1 MNREEL
7 LSLLQPEMARIDEA
21 MADDLTEIV
30 DPTLQKIIHHGIFNG
45 GKRVRPLLMLLAV
58 NLCGGHSDR
67 NAYRLAMS
75 FEYLHAASLLHDDVI
90 DHAEQRRGKPSANI
104 LWGNSDVIL
113 AGDYLH
119 TRSMTIA
126 GTVGSPEILAVIG
139 KATASMVEAE
149 FLQAK
154 TVKEI
159 DRSVDNYFAVLAGKT
174 GALISSPCE
183 VGALYA
189 GADEKQQQALHD
201 YGQALGLAFQVIDDL
216 LDYQGD
222 PAKTG
227 KAVGNDFQE
236 GKMTLPLLHA
246 LDQAEDG
253 DRDLLLELLAASPA
267 KRQNEVATAHAIIE
281 ANNGFSHAR
290 SKAESLVDEAC
301 TALSLFPDNQA
312 KMMLL
317 GLGRYVLTRQK

>member
-1 MNREEL
+1 MNRDEL
-7 LSLLQPEMARIDEA
+7 LPLLKPEMAKIDEA
-21 MADDLTEIV
+21 MAEDLTEIV
-30 DPTLQKIIHHGIFNG
+30 DPTLHEIIHHGIFNG
-45 GKRVRPLLMLLAV
+45 GKRVRPLLMLLAA
-58 NLCGGHSDR
+58 NLCGAQPCRD
-67 NAYRLAMS
+67 AYRLAMS

-90 DHAEQRRGKPSANI
+90 DHAEQRRGKPSANTI
-104 LWGNSDVIL
+104 WGNSNVIL

-154 TVKEI
+154 TVKEM

-183 VGALYA
+183 TGALFAKA
-189 GADEKQQQALHD
+189 GDNERQALHD
-201 YGQALGLAFQVIDDL
+201 YGQALGLAFQVVDDL

-236 GKMTLPLLHA
+236 GKMTLPLLHS
-246 LDQAEDG
+246 LDQAGDA
-253 DRDLLLELLAASPA
+253 DRDLLLDLLAASPEQ
-267 KRQNEVATAHAIIE
+267 RRDEITTAHAIID
-281 ANNGFSHAR
+281 ANNGFTHAR
-290 SKAESLVDEAC
+290 SKAESLVAEAC
-301 TALSLFPDNQA
+301 GALNAFPDNQA
-312 KMMLL
+312 KKMLL

>member
-1 MNREEL
+1 MNRDEL
-7 LSLLQPEMARIDEA
+7 LALLKPEMAKIDEA
-21 MADDLTEIV
+21 MAEDLAGIV
-30 DPTLQKIIHHGIFNG
+30 DPTLHKIIHHGIFNG
-45 GKRVRPLLMLLAV
+45 GKRVRPLLMLLAA
-58 NLCGGHSDR
+58 NLCGGQRTSD
-67 NAYRLAMS
+67 AYRLAMS

-90 DHAEQRRGKPSANI
+90 DHAEQRRGKPSANTI
-104 LWGNSDVIL
+104 WGNSNVIL

-154 TVKEI
+154 TVAEI

-189 GADEKQQQALHD
+189 GADENQRQALHD

-246 LDQAEDG
+246 LDQAEDA
-253 DRDLLLELLAASPA
+253 DRILLLDLLAASPE
-267 KRQNEVATAHAIIE
+267 KRKEEIATAHAIIE

-290 SKAESLVDEAC
+290 DKAESLVDEAC
-301 TALSLFPDNQA
+301 AALRIFPDNEA
-312 KMMLL
+312 KMTLL

>member
-1 MNREEL
+1 MNRDEL
-7 LSLLQPEMARIDEA
+7 LARLKPEMAKIDEA
-21 MADDLTEIV
+21 MAEDLADIV
-30 DPTLQKIIHHGIFNG
+30 NPTLREIIHHGIFNG
-45 GKRVRPLLMLLAV
+45 GKRVRPLLTLLAA
-58 NLCGGHSDR
+58 NLCGGEINRD
-67 NAYRLAMS
+67 AYRLAMS

-90 DHAEQRRGKPSANI
+90 DHAEQRRGKPSANTI
-104 LWGNSDVIL
+104 WGNSDVIL

-119 TRSMTIA
+119 TRAMTLA
-126 GTVGSPEILAVIG
+126 GTVGSPEILSVIG

-154 TVKEI
+154 TAQDI
-159 DRSVDNYFAVLAGKT
+159 DRSVDNYFTVLAGKT

-183 VGALYA
+183 TGALFAKA
-189 GADEKQQQALHD
+189 GDNQRQALHD

-246 LDQAEDG
+246 LDQAEPAH
-253 DRDLLLELLAASPA
+253 RDLLLELLAASPE
-267 KRQNEVATAHAIIE
+267 KRQSEVATAHAIIE
-281 ANNGFSHAR
+281 ANNGFEHAR
-290 SKAESLVDEAC
+290 AKAESLVNEAC
-301 TALSLFPDNQA
+301 ASLAAFPDNDA
-312 KMMLL
+312 KKMLL
-317 GLGRYVLTRQK
+317 GLGHYVLTRQK

>member
-7 LSLLQPEMARIDEA
+7 LARLQPEMAKIDEA
-21 MADDLTEIV
+21 MADDLAAIV
-30 DPTLQKIIHHGIFNG
+30 DPTLKEIIHHGIFNG
-45 GKRVRPLLMLLAV
+45 GKRVRPLLTLLAA
-58 NLCGGHSDR
+58 NLCGGKIDR
-67 NAYRLAMS
+67 DAYRLAMT

-90 DHAEQRRGKPSANI
+90 DHAEQRRGKPSANTI
-104 LWGNSDVIL
+104 WGNSNVIL

-119 TRSMTIA
+119 TRAMTLA

-139 KATASMVEAE
+139 QATASMVEAE

-154 TVKEI
+154 TVKEM
-159 DRSVDNYFAVLAGKT
+159 DRSVNNYFAVLAGKT

-189 GADEKQQQALHD
+189 EADEKQRQALHD
-201 YGQALGLAFQVIDDL
+201 YGRDLGLAFQVVDDL

-222 PAKTG
+222 PTKTG

-246 LDQAEDG
+246 LDAATDS
-253 DRDLLLELLAASPA
+253 DRELLLSLLAASPDRRRSELA
-267 KRQNEVATAHAIIE
+267 RVHAIID
-281 ANNGFSHAR
+281 AGNGFACAR
-290 SKAESLVDEAC
+290 AKAENLVTAAC
-301 TALSLFPDNQA
+301 AALAVFPDNDA
-312 KMMLL
+312 KKMLL
-317 GLGRYVLTRQK
+317 GLGQYVLTRQK